1 MPLPATAPRPDLP
14 LTPSA
19 EDWLAMSRQ
28 DRDRFIEQVTAAMQR
43 EEAYLSEGRPH
54 FRAKV
59 SAVTTLGEHFQR
71 VGKHIYLACE
81 LPVLYPGEAPFSPD
95 LLAVLDVEDPGD
107 EDSRMAWAVAE
118 EGRGLSLVM
127 EVHYSGSKD
136 KDLVVNVARYA
147 RLGIPEY
154 FVYDRRAQK
163 LYGYRLHAGR
173 YASIPDRRGMLRST
187 VLGLDLAV
195 LDGRLR
201 FFADEALVPESGELL
216 ARLERL
222 MAQRTSEISDE
233 IAAREAAE
241 RRAEAAEARAAAL
254 AAELAELRARLE
266 DRS

>member
-1 MPLPATAPRPDLP
+1 
-14 LTPSA
+14 
-19 EDWLAMSRQ
+19 MSRQ
-28 DRDRFIEQVTAAMQR
+28 ARERFIEQVTAALQR

-59 SAVTTLGEHFQR
+59 GAVTTLGEHFQR

-95 LLAVLDVEDPGD
+95 LMAVLDVEDPGD
-107 EDSRMAWAVAE
+107 EDTRMAWAVAE

-127 EVHYSGSKD
+127 EVHYSGNKD
-136 KDLVVNVARYA
+136 KDLVLNVARYA

-163 LYGYRLHAGR
+163 LYGYRLQAGR
-173 YASIPDRRGMLRST
+173 YISIIDRRGMLRSA

-222 MAQRTSEISDE
+222 MEQRTHEISDE

-241 RRAEAAEARAAAL
+241 LRAEAAEGRASKAEGRAAEL
-254 AAELAELRARLE
+254 EAALAELRARLAE
-266 DRS
+266 RS